1 MITGDEIIVGDP
13 EAISFSRNSIK
24 AINWELYNTD
34 LSSEVEVEAAGINSI
49 QDTLREILLEDEIFD
64 YVIFDH
70 ATGEIAD
77 FIAVEERE
85 DMFKLSLFHV
95 KSKSAVNY
103 NSSTADVYEVSGQA
117 VKSVIW
123 LKSKSVLLDKIRQ
136 RRRSEH
142 CQFIKGNY
150 DKFREEFRTAD
161 KAFRA
166 KSVIVQ
172 PSISKEQEM
181 PFKIQEVLVASE
193 YYIKRGGKV
202 NDFKIW
208 GSE

>member
-1 MITGDEIIVGDP
+1 
-13 EAISFSRNSIK
+13 
-24 AINWELYNTD
+24 
-34 LSSEVEVEAAGINSI
+34 
-49 QDTLREILLEDEIFD
+49 
-64 YVIFDH
+64 
-70 ATGEIAD
+70 
-77 FIAVEERE
+77 
-85 DMFKLSLFHV
+85 LFHV